1 MSGHLGLELTW
12 QNSRNSIS
20 ENLVYRLIVVYIYI
34 YISVKD
40 GQVLKVKS

>member
-34 YISVKD
+34 LVKD

>member
-12 QNSRNSIS
+12 QNSRNFIS

-34 YISVKD
+34 LVKD